1 MSYGPNPYANP
12 YARAAGR
19 YGDDAVTT
27 ASPARLLVMLF
38 DRLVLDLARAE
49 HAIGAG
55 ERSTWNANVQ
65 HAQDILAELLT
76 SLDQGAWDGGPGLA
90 GLYAWMIAE
99 LTRANV
105 GADAGKLAACRDM
118 AQQLRDAWAEAATT
132 ATPTASTGVLTGL
145 AG

>member
-1 MSYGPNPYANP
+1 MTYGGYANP
-12 YARAAGR
+12 YAKAAGR

-55 ERSTWNANVQ
+55 ERTTWNANLL
-65 HAQDILAELLT
+65 HAQDILAELVS
-76 SLDQGAWDGGPGLA
+76 SLDQDAWDGGPGLA
-90 GLYAWMIAE
+90 GLYTWMIAE

-105 GADAGKLAACRDM
+105 AADAGKVAACRDM
-118 AQQLRDAWAEAATT
+118 AEQLRDAWTQAA
-132 ATPTASTGVLTGL
+132 ASMVQTASTGVLTGL

>member
-1 MSYGPNPYANP
+1 VTYGGYANP
-12 YARAAGR
+12 YAKAAGR
-19 YGDDAVTT
+19 YGDDAVQT

-55 ERSTWNANVQ
+55 SRATWNAN
-65 HAQDILAELLT
+65 ILAELLS
-76 SLDQGAWDGGPGLA
+76 SLDQDAWDGGPGLA
-90 GLYAWMIAE
+90 ALYTWMLAE

-105 GADAGKLAACRDM
+105 GADAGKVAACRDM
-118 AQQLRDAWAEAATT
+118 AEQLRDAWTQAAAATVQ
-132 ATPTASTGVLTGL
+132 TPATGVLTGL

>member
-1 MSYGPNPYANP
+1 VSYGANPYANP
-12 YARAAGR
+12 YAKAAGR

-55 ERSTWNANVQ
+55 ERSTWNANLL
-65 HAQDILAELLT
+65 HAQDILAELVS
-76 SLDQGAWDGGPGLA
+76 SLDQDAWDGGPGLA
-90 GLYAWMIAE
+90 ALYTWMIAE

-105 GADAGKLAACRDM
+105 GADAGKVAACRDM
-118 AQQLRDAWAEAATT
+118 AEQLRDAWTQAAASTVQTT
-132 ATPTASTGVLTGL
+132 STGVLTGL

>member
-1 MSYGPNPYANP
+1 VSYGANPYANR
-12 YARAAGR
+12 YAKAAGR

-55 ERSTWNANVQ
+55 ERSTWNTNLL
-65 HAQDILAELLT
+65 HAQDILAELVS
-76 SLDQGAWDGGPGLA
+76 SLDQDAWDGGPGLA
-90 GLYAWMIAE
+90 ALYTWMIAE

-105 GADAGKLAACRDM
+105 GADAGKVAACRDM
-118 AQQLRDAWAEAATT
+118 AEQLRDAWTQAA
-132 ATPTASTGVLTGL
+132 ASTIQTPSSGVLTGL

>member
-1 MSYGPNPYANP
+1 
-12 YARAAGR
+12 
-19 YGDDAVTT
+19 
-27 ASPARLLVMLF
+27 LLVMLF

-55 ERSTWNANVQ
+55 ERSAWNCQLQ
-65 HAQDILAELLT
+65 HAQDILAELLS
-76 SLDQGAWDGGPGLA
+76 SLDQDAWDGGPGLA

-105 GADAGKLAACRDM
+105 GADAGKVAACRDM

-132 ATPTASTGVLTGL
+132 AAPAATGGVLTGL

>member
-118 AQQLRDAWAEAATT
+118 AQQLREAWAEAATT